1 MLLLSGTTGA
11 GEDEAA
17 SGSSSSSLMLR
28 GDMTGDE
35 ELGDEADE
43 SFFERAAALAA
54 ALPEGVRV

>member
-1 MLLLSGTTGA
+1 M